1 MKKATIAATAGI
13 AVTAFLAPTIASAS
27 TVVVEAGDTLWGIAQ
42 SKGTTVDAIKKANNL
57 TTDKIVPGQ
66 KLQVNN
72 EVVTLKKQRNLLAQL
87 G

>member
-13 AVTAFLAPTIASAS
+13 AVTAFAAPTIASAS

-57 TTDKIVPGQ
+57 TTDKICTRS
-66 KLQVNN
+66 KI
-72 EVVTLKKQRNLLAQL
+72 TSK
-87 G
+87 